1 VTVNDVALHCVV
13 PNAPFGGIGESGY
26 GYYHGKYG
34 FLAFTHLRS
43 IVSPPNWL
51 DKVLSF
57 RYPPYNMSNAS
68 KLAIKNHLGFKRGE
82 TMADQK
88 IKSKSKSW
96 DLVVTA
102 VKLVVL
108 AMTLATVDNKIGGK
122 SRFLEIV
129 TSSMQWLRAKAGF

>member
-1 VTVNDVALHCVV
+1 VTVNDVALHCAV
-13 PNAPFGGIGESGY
+13 PNAPFGGTGESGH

-34 FLAFTHLRS
+34 FLTFTHLRS

-51 DKVLSF
+51 DSVLSF
-57 RYPPYNMSNAS
+57 RYPPYNMSNIS

-108 AMTLATVDNKIGGK
+108 ALTLATVDNKIGGK
-122 SRFLEIV
+122 SRILEIV